1 MKSEIPFELQKIA
14 QIIDTLGLRLFL
26 IGARALIVHG
36 VDIGRETSDW
46 DLTINSSV
54 KELRE
59 TLTHAL
65 RNAGFNVQWRS
76 WGLAV
81 DDSIHV
87 DINYAPLTLDEEFE
101 RRAKKVWKNV
111 FLPSLEDLVILKLMG
126 RKKDIA
132 DAKRIASTKKLDY
145 DYLKRRAE
153 QAGLSSELKKLSGLS
168 V

>member
-1 MKSEIPFELQKIA
+1 M
-14 QIIDTLGLRLFL
+14 
-26 IGARALIVHG
+26 IG
-36 VDIGRETSDW
+36 
-46 DLTINSSV
+46 
-54 KELRE
+54 
-59 TLTHAL
+59 
-65 RNAGFNVQWRS
+65 
-76 WGLAV
+76 
-81 DDSIHV
+81 IHV